1 MKTTIETVNAEDNP
15 SVEYLLDILRTDG
28 IFILENYYS
37 KEKIDVLN
45 EEFDKVFKEHEDAI
59 DILDKEDCSKDQRIF
74 WSNQY
79 SQPIDDIFANDPLL
93 VNIATSYAG
102 RSPNLNT
109 LINYLEYSDTEVR
122 NSGAGWHRDN
132 HHCQF
137 KTMLYLS
144 DVTKDNGNFQWI
156 TNSSRRHIGYPKPRT
171 ESYNTRYHE
180 EVIEEILKHPLC
192 ELIDVTGKP
201 GTVICADTT
210 YVHRGNIIKSGSR
223 RAMTQYYF

>member
-1 MKTTIETVNAEDNP
+1 MKTTIETVNAEDNS
-15 SVEYLLDILRTDG
+15 SVEYLLNILKTDG

-45 EEFDKVFKEHEDAI
+45 KEFDKVFKDNKDAV
-59 DILDKEDCSKDQRIF
+59 DILDKEGCSKDQRIF

-79 SQPIDDIFANDPLL
+79 SQPISDIFA
-93 VNIATSYAG
+93 
-102 RSPNLNT
+102 
-109 LINYLEYSDTEVR
+109 

-180 EVIEEILKHPLC
+180 EVVEEILKHPLC
-192 ELIDVTGKP
+192 KLIDITGKP
-201 GTVICADTT
+201 GTIICADTT